1 MWYDIILLELSLYYV
16 TYIATNPNLGIKK
29 QKKKDKLKEKVEN
42 KMRIQKEP
50 SPFLAILTQQTNS
63 HKLSYAGKPQMRAIC
78 IYVGCTKMTT
88 ND

>member
-1 MWYDIILLELSLYYV
+1 MWYDIILLEPSLYHV
-16 TYIATNPNLGIKK
+16 TYIITNPNPGIKK

-50 SPFLAILTQQTNS
+50 SLFLAILTQWTNS
-63 HKLSYAGKPQMRAIC
+63 HKLSYAEKPQMRAIC
-78 IYVGCTKMTT
+78 TYVGCTKMTT